1 MTRLLTIQAL
11 AHRAVSLWGKT
22 GRQSAAA
29 KRQRADFYKVAW
41 REAADS
47 LEADLET
54 LDQDV
59 LAIRKGGKSTRVFL
73 NYTEL
78 DDPVSLRIAG
88 NKPLVHRLLR
98 SQGIPTPAYREFTL
112 KTLTD
117 AGEFLQQHGTCVVKP
132 AAGTGGGNG
141 VTTGVQTV
149 RQLRQASVVA
159 AGHSSSLIIEQQIAG
174 ANIRLLFLD
183 GQLLDAI
190 DRRPPTV
197 TGDGRSRIGQLV
209 DNVNQQRLQAGFS
222 VAQSVLKRD
231 QDMRQTLAAQGLTLT
246 SVLPVNKTVQL
257 KTVIND
263 NTAEDNICVID
274 SLNTAL
280 IDEARSAADAVGLRL
295 AGVDIV
301 TPDASRCLTDA
312 GGVVLEVNSAP
323 GFYFH
328 YAARNGRTPVAIP
341 VLAACLNCP
350 IDSGVW
356 KVREIASV
364 SRDLC
369 EVTSTL

>member
-1 MTRLLTIQAL
+1 M
-11 AHRAVSLWGKT
+11 
-22 GRQSAAA
+22 
-29 KRQRADFYKVAW
+29 
-41 REAADS
+41 
-47 LEADLET
+47 
-54 LDQDV
+54 
-59 LAIRKGGKSTRVFL
+59 

-117 AGEFLQQHGTCVVKP
+117 AAEFLLQHGTCVVKP
-132 AAGTGGGNG
+132 AAGTGGGQG
-141 VTTGVQTV
+141 VTTGVQTA
-149 RQLRQASVVA
+149 RQLRQASVAA
-159 AGHSSSLIIEQQIAG
+159 AGHSSGLIIEQQIAG

-183 GQLLDAI
+183 GQPLDAI

-209 DNVNQQRLQAGFS
+209 DNANQQRLQAGFS

-246 SVLPVNKTVQL
+246 SVLPVDKTVQL

-274 SLNTAL
+274 SLNRAL

-328 YAARNGRTPVAIP
+328 YAARKSRTPVAIP
-341 VLAACLNCP
+341 VLAACLNCS
-350 IDSGVW
+350 IDSDTW
-356 KVREIASV
+356 KVRDYASV
-364 SRDLC
+364 SGDLC
-369 EVTSTL
+369 DVTSTL

>member
-1 MTRLLTIQAL
+1 MSRFLTIQAL
-11 AHRAVSLWGKT
+11 AHRAVSLLGKT
-22 GRQSAAA
+22 GRQFAAA
-29 KRQRADFYKVAW
+29 KRQRADFYTVAW
-41 REAADS
+41 REAAES
-47 LEADLET
+47 LEADFVT

-59 LAIRKGGKSTRVFL
+59 LAIRKGDTSTRVFL

-98 SQGIPTPAYREFTL
+98 SQSIPTPAYREFTL
-112 KTLTD
+112 KTLPD
-117 AGEFLQQHGTCVVKP
+117 AVEFLLQHGTCVVKP
-132 AAGTGGGNG
+132 AAGTGGGHG
-141 VTTGVQTV
+141 VTTGVQTA
-149 RQLRQASVVA
+149 RQLRNASVVA
-159 AGHSSSLIIEQQIAG
+159 AGHGSGLIIEQQIAG

-197 TGDGRSRIGQLV
+197 TGDGRSTMAQLV
-209 DNVNQQRLQAGFS
+209 DRVNRQRLQAGFS

-246 SVLPVNKTVQL
+246 SVPLANRIVQL

-263 NTAEDNICVID
+263 NTAEDNVCVVD
-274 SLNTAL
+274 SLNSAVV
-280 IDEARSAADAVGLRL
+280 DEARSAAEVVGLRL

-328 YAARNGRTPVAIP
+328 YAASNGRTPVAIP
-341 VLAACLNCP
+341 VLAACLNRS
-350 IDSGVW
+350 IDADAW
-356 KVREIASV
+356 KVRAGASAP
-364 SRDLC
+364 RDLC
-369 EVTSTL
+369 EVTSTF